1 MRKGRTLKST
11 VLTRA
16 LLATGLLTASLLTA
30 GQAQAQNPKD
40 TTTGSRLAKPIDD
53 TFMRRREQEKF
64 IADLARCAYSWAPA
78 GVEKFLD
85 NSDDFGVDNIATGV
99 KPRNLWPAYHIQ
111 ACGDRALEQR
121 EDKRAFVAIEER
133 EFRAMMLEPSYL
145 ALNPSPPAWLS
156 AWPGA
161 PKRKYVSTGRALALS
176 QLSGQFA
183 DCIVAGAPRLADN
196 LLRTVKYS
204 LEESKAIR
212 ALVPYLGPCIVAGQ
226 KAELTPVSIR
236 NFVADGMRT
245 ASRSFQRGDMVPPV
259 QAKTN

>member
-1 MRKGRTLKST
+1 MRKGRTLKNAQIAG
-11 VLTRA
+11 A
-16 LLATGLLTASLLTA
+16 LLAAGLLAF
-30 GQAQAQNPKD
+30 GQAVAQTPKD

-53 TFMRRREQEKF
+53 TVMRRREQEKF
-64 IADLARCAYSWAPA
+64 IADLARCAYKWAPA

-85 NSDDFGVDNIATGV
+85 NSDDFAVDNAATGV

-111 ACGDRALEQR
+111 VCGDRALEER
-121 EDKRAFVAIEER
+121 EDKVAYVGIGER

-161 PKRKYVSTGRALALS
+161 PKRKYVSTGQALALS

-245 ASRSFQRGDMVPPV
+245 ASRSFQRGDMGPPA